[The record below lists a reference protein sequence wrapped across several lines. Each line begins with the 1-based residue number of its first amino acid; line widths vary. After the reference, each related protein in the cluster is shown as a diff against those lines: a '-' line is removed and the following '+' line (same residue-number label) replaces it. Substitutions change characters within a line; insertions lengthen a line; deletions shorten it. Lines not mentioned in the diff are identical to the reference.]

1 MHQRWAAS
9 NGYLLLQKHLWPIP
23 VELLPATMPSLLLI
37 VTTTKS
43 SICLWRRIEK
53 EKILEA
59 GLLYCVQSII
69 MYQIDQELCGCN
81 HRVLFFS
88 IKMLKKL
95 CSNSNYAL
103 VRYFEMSNDLIST
116 NWNVNCAWMNCCS
129 LFLTLTLFSSKGLIL
144 VF

>member
-1 MHQRWAAS
+1 M
-9 NGYLLLQKHLWPIP
+9 P
-23 VELLPATMPSLLLI
+23 VELLPATMPSLLII

-69 MYQIDQELCGCN
+69 MYESDQELCGCN

-116 NWNVNCAWMNCCS
+116 N
-129 LFLTLTLFSSKGLIL
+129 
-144 VF
+144 